1 MAVKI
6 TKGVVKIT
14 KGIDVSEHQGVIDW
28 AKVAKDGVQ
37 FAVLR
42 AGYGRELSQK
52 DKQFER
58 NYARAKAAGI
68 KVGAYWY
75 SYANS
80 VEHGEQ
86 EAKTCLK
93 VLEGKRFDLPIF
105 FDQEYEPEI
114 LKLSNNARTNI
125 ILKFVQTIKAAGYE
139 CGLYSSTNFITTKLQ
154 ADRLTAYPL
163 WLAEYGSNLHYA
175 GKVWAWQ
182 YTSKGRVN
190 GIKGN
195 VDCNHGYFAQPQT
208 GNTDLLR
215 KGDRG
220 DDVKL
225 LQHRLNLVGGQLTE
239 DGIWGVKTDQAVRN
253 YQYKA
258 DLTVDGIV
266 GPKTQAALIRDA
278 ILARA
283 AEIGAYMV
291 KHKWHYKDGTYKAK
305 DTWAATRA
313 LSKPGS
319 SCSHFV
325 SWVLQDVGLL
335 TAGKRISH
343 DNGKVTGTGNL
354 LGCQVIQA
362 KGKTWDKLADLRP
375 GDVCVWDSNLA
386 IYAGDGKWYDA
397 GGPFR
402 SNTKDG
408 RYTNV
413 GPVAP
418 YYDRSKPIYYLVRA
432 KN

>member
-1 MAVKI
+1 MRS
-6 TKGVVKIT
+6 

-37 FAVLR
+37 FAVIR

-58 NYARAKAAGI
+58 NYAGAKAAGI
-68 KVGAYWY
+68 QVGAYWY

-80 VEHGEQ
+80 VERGEQ
-86 EAKTCLK
+86 EARTCLK
-93 VLEGKRFDLPIF
+93 VLEGKRFELPIF
-105 FDQEYEPEI
+105 FDQEYEKSI
-114 LKLSNNARTNI
+114 LALSNKTRTDI
-125 ILKFVQTIKAAGYE
+125 VLKFLEMVKGAGRKV
-139 CGLYSSTNFITTKLQ
+139 GLYSSTNFITTKLQ
-154 ADRLTAYPL
+154 ANRLTAYPL
-163 WLAEYGSNLHYA
+163 WLAEYGSKLHYT

-182 YTSKGRVN
+182 YTSKGRVA
-190 GIKGN
+190 GIRGN
-195 VDCNHGYFAQPQT
+195 VDCNHGYFAQPHT
-208 GNTDLLR
+208 ASPDLLR

-225 LQHRLNLVGGQLTE
+225 LQHRLNILGWQLTE
-239 DGIWGVKTDQAVRN
+239 DGIWGVQTDSAVRG
-253 YQYKA
+253 YQYRA
-258 DLTVDGIV
+258 GLTVDGIV
-266 GPKTQAALIRDA
+266 GAKTRAALIRDA

-291 KHKWHYKDGTYKAK
+291 KHKWHYQDKTYRAK
-305 DTWAATRA
+305 STFDATRK
-313 LSKPGS
+313 LEHPGAT
-319 SCSHFV
+319 CSHYV
-325 SWVLQDVGLL
+325 SWILQDVGLL

-343 DNGKVTGTGNL
+343 DNGKVTGTGSL

-362 KGKTWDKLADLRP
+362 KGKPWDKLPDLRP

-386 IYAGDGKWYDA
+386 IYAGSGKWYDA

-402 SNTKDG
+402 ANTKDG
-408 RYTNV
+408 CYTNV

-418 YYDRSKPIYYLVRA
+418 YYARTEPVYYLVRA
-432 KN
+432 KV

>member
-1 MAVKI
+1 MAL
-6 TKGVVKIT
+6 
-14 KGIDVSEHQGVIDW
+14 KGIDVSEWQGTIDW
-28 AKVAKDGVQ
+28 RKVAKDGVQ
-37 FAVLR
+37 FAVIH

-52 DKQFER
+52 DKYFER
-58 NYARAKAAGI
+58 NYAGARAAGI
-68 KVGAYWY
+68 KVGAFWY
-75 SYANS
+75 SYADS
-80 VEHGEQ
+80 VARAEQ
-86 EAKTCLK
+86 EARTCLK
-93 VLEGKRFDLPIF
+93 VLDGKHLDLPVF
-105 FDQEYEPEI
+105 FDQEYEPGI
-114 LKLSNNARTNI
+114 LKLSTKTRTDI
-125 ILKFVQTIKAAGYE
+125 VLKFLETIKAAGRP
-139 CGLYSSTNFITTKLQ
+139 CGLYSSTDFITTKLQ

-163 WLAEYGSNLHYA
+163 WQAEYGSKLHYT

-225 LQHRLNLVGGQLTE
+225 LQHRLNLLGWQLTE
-239 DGIWGVKTDQAVRN
+239 DGIWGVQTDSAVRG
-253 YQYKA
+253 YQYRA
-258 DLTVDGIV
+258 GLTVDGIV
-266 GPKTQAALIRDA
+266 GAKTRAALIRDA

-291 KHKWHYKDGTYKAK
+291 KHKWHYQDKTYRAK
-305 DTWAATRA
+305 STFDATRK
-313 LSKPGS
+313 LEHPGAT
-319 SCSHFV
+319 CSHYV
-325 SWVLQDVGLL
+325 SWILQDVGLL
-335 TAGKRISH
+335 VAGKRISH

-362 KGKTWDKLADLRP
+362 KGKTWDKLDDLRP

-386 IYAGDGKWYDA
+386 IYAGGVKWYDA

-408 RYTNV
+408 CYTNV

-418 YYDRSKPIYYLVRA
+418 YYDRTEPVYYLVRA
-432 KN
+432 TV

>member
-1 MAVKI
+1 MRS
-6 TKGVVKIT
+6 

-37 FAVLR
+37 FAVIR

-58 NYARAKAAGI
+58 NYAGAKAAGI

-80 VEHGEQ
+80 VERGEQ
-86 EAKTCLK
+86 EARTCLK
-93 VLEGKRFDLPIF
+93 VLEGKRFELPIF
-105 FDQEYEPEI
+105 FDQEYEKSI
-114 LKLSNNARTNI
+114 LALSNKTRTDI
-125 ILKFVQTIKAAGYE
+125 VLKFLETVKGAGRKV
-139 CGLYSSTNFITTKLQ
+139 GLYSSTNFITTKLQ
-154 ADRLTAYPL
+154 ANRLTAYPL
-163 WLAEYGSNLHYA
+163 WLAEYGSKLHYT

-182 YTSKGRVN
+182 YTSKGRVA
-190 GIKGN
+190 GIRGN
-195 VDCNHGYFAQPQT
+195 VDCNHGYFAQPHT
-208 GNTDLLR
+208 ANTDLLR
-215 KGDRG
+215 KGDKG

-225 LQHRLNLVGGQLTE
+225 LQHRLNLLGSQLTE
-239 DGIWGVKTDQAVRN
+239 DGIWGVQTDSAVRG
-253 YQYKA
+253 YQYRA
-258 DLTVDGIV
+258 GLTVDGIV
-266 GPKTQAALIRDA
+266 GAKTRAALIRDA

-291 KHKWHYKDGTYKAK
+291 KHKWHYQDKTYRAKSTWETTKA
-305 DTWAATRA
+305 
-313 LSKPGS
+313 LNKPGS
-319 SCSHFV
+319 SCSHYV

-343 DNGKVTGTGNL
+343 DGGKVTGTGNL
-354 LGCQVIQA
+354 LGCQIIPA
-362 KGKTWDKLADLRP
+362 GGKTWDKLPDLRP

-386 IYAGDGKWYDA
+386 IYAGNGKWYDA
-397 GGPFR
+397 GGPF
-402 SNTKDG
+402 SANCKDG

-418 YYDRSKPIYYLVRA
+418 YYDRTEPICHLVRGKA
-432 KN
+432 

>member
-1 MAVKI
+1 MRS
-6 TKGVVKIT
+6 

-37 FAVLR
+37 FAVIR

-58 NYARAKAAGI
+58 NYAGAKAAGI
-68 KVGAYWY
+68 QVGAYWY

-80 VEHGEQ
+80 VERGEQ
-86 EAKTCLK
+86 EARTCLK
-93 VLEGKRFDLPIF
+93 VLEGKCFELPIF
-105 FDQEYEPEI
+105 FDQEYEKSI
-114 LKLSNNARTNI
+114 LALSNKTRTDI
-125 ILKFVQTIKAAGYE
+125 VLKFLETVKGAGRKV
-139 CGLYSSTNFITTKLQ
+139 GLYSSTNFITTKLQ

-163 WLAEYGSNLHYA
+163 WLAEYGSKLHYT

-182 YTSKGRVN
+182 YTSKGRVA
-190 GIKGN
+190 GIRGN
-195 VDCNHGYFAQPQT
+195 VDCNHGYFEQV
-208 GNTDLLR
+208 NTTNTNLFR

-225 LQHRLNLVGGQLTE
+225 LQHRLNILGSQLAE
-239 DGIWGVKTDQAVRN
+239 DGIWGVQTDSAVRG

-258 DLTVDGIV
+258 GLTVDGIV
-266 GPKTQAALIRDA
+266 GAKTRAALIRDA

-291 KHKWHYKDGTYKAK
+291 KHKWHYQDKTCRAK
-305 DTWAATRA
+305 STFDATRK
-313 LSKPGS
+313 LEHPGAT
-319 SCSHFV
+319 CSHYV
-325 SWVLQDVGLL
+325 SWILQDVGLL

-343 DNGKVTGTGNL
+343 DNGKVTGAGNL

-362 KGKTWDKLADLRP
+362 GGKTWDKLPDLRP

-386 IYAGDGKWYDA
+386 IYAGGGKWYDA

-408 RYTNV
+408 CYTNI
-413 GPVAP
+413 GPIAP
-418 YYDRSKPIYYLVRA
+418 YYDRTEPVCHLVRGKA
-432 KN
+432 